1 MAEAFQADGGQG
13 WEIGASL
20 REARERQGLSL
31 EEVEAATRIRE
42 RYLEALEDERFEV
55 LPGNAYVRAFLR
67 EYARFLGLD
76 GERLASEF
84 AARFPEDEAPA
95 PVPPVPVRRR
105 RWSARTAAVVIGA
118 VALALIVTLL
128 AWHPS
133 STSSPKTVAEPP
145 PPAPRA
151 HARTAPRPKPR
162 PKPPPA
168 ARPPAEVRL
177 SLVATRGRCWLLVRR
192 GTATGPILWTGTLV
206 PGQARQFVGPLWI
219 RMGAPENLVARLGR
233 RTLTIPLDHTGNVL
247 VTRTTIRVA

>member
-1 MAEAFQADGGQG
+1 MAEAFQAEGGQG

-42 RYLEALEDERFEV
+42 RYLEALEQERFDV

-67 EYARFLGLD
+67 EYGRFLGLD
-76 GERLASEF
+76 GEGLASQF
-84 AARFPEDEAPA
+84 AARFPEDESPA

-118 VALALIVTLL
+118 IALALIVTLL

-133 STSSPKTVAEPP
+133 TTSSPKTVAGPP
-145 PPAPRA
+145 PPRA
-151 HARTAPRPKPR
+151 HPRPAPARPKPK
-162 PKPPPA
+162 PQPPPETQ
-168 ARPPAEVRL
+168 PPVPVRL
-177 SLVATRGRCWLLVRR
+177 SLVATRGRCWLLVRK
-192 GTATGPILWTGTLV
+192 GTAAGPILWTGTLV

-219 RMGAPENLVARLGR
+219 RMGAPENLAARLGGR
-233 RTLTIPLDHTGNVL
+233 ALTIPLAHTGNVL
-247 VTRTTIRVA
+247 VTRTAMRAA